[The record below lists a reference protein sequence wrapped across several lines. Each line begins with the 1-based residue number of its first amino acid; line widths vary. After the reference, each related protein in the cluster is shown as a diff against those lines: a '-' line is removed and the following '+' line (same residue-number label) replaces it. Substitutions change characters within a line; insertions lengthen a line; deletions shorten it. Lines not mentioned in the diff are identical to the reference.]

1 VAVADYFLKID
12 GIDGESQDH
21 KHKGEI
27 HLESWSW
34 GESNAG
40 SASHSGGGGAGKVS
54 MQDFHFVMQINKA
67 SPKLAIAC
75 ASGEHL
81 KKAVLTCRRAGKDQQ
96 EFFKVTMSDL
106 IVSSFQTGASNHGDV
121 LPTEQI
127 SLNFSKIEWEYKEQK
142 ADGTLGGAVKAGWD
156 QKQTKAV

>member
-1 VAVADYFLKID
+1 MAVADYFLKID

-40 SASHSGGGGAGKVS
+40 SAAHSGGGGAGKVN

-75 ASGEHL
+75 ATGEHL
-81 KKAVLTCRRAGKDQQ
+81 KKAVLTCRKAGKDQQ

-106 IVSSFQTGASNHGDV
+106 IVSSFQTGGTNHGDV